1 MKTLLVLCRIT
12 IFASSGR
19 HVHFDAENRLDTCRL
34 RLFIKSQIAAHGA
47 VVGHRHGLHTKLF
60 DFTDEVIYLGQSIQH
75 AVSGMVVQMDE
86 VTRGKLVLAC
96 FLTANADRRYIS
108 PIILLFRL
116 YFPLTHR

>member
-1 MKTLLVLCRIT
+1 MI
-12 IFASSGR
+12 
-19 HVHFDAENRLDTCRL
+19 
-34 RLFIKSQIAAHGA
+34 
-47 VVGHRHGLHTKLF
+47 GHCHSLHAKLF

-116 YFPLTHR
+116 YSLLTHR